1 MQATRIKIHQ
11 TLDRRR
17 SQGKAEWQAATPLYF
32 HSSVGSCHWGISLA
46 TKDKDFQR
54 GGFPR
59 VHLGRSFESFE
70 RSDLVQGGRKVTVK
84 GCQAKGSKKGA
95 FTESWPAN
103 FPAVTSIL
111 CSRSLDENWRE
122 AGSGTSASRCR
133 RFGMAAGKESFGRKV
148 STDYKRWNCRKGQPN
163 RFLPP

>member
-1 MQATRIKIHQ
+1 MIEGDHRAK
-11 TLDRRR
+11 LN
-17 SQGKAEWQAATPLYF
+17 GKPPLYF

-54 GGFPR
+54 GNAFLECTWAEVSNLSNGLTLFKEGEKSR
-59 VHLGRSFESFE
+59 WRG
-70 RSDLVQGGRKVTVK
+70 VK
-84 GCQAKGSKKGA
+84 PKGSKKGA
-95 FTESWPAN
+95 FTGSWPAN

-133 RFGMAAGKESFGRKV
+133 RFGVAAGKESFGRKV